1 MVLRETGSYPHAH
14 WEHLW
19 DLSLCQIQHLF
30 IEHLTRSEALW
41 YTLELHSTRS
51 LPAYSQQVRQQLV
64 SQLTDKKSLWIEILP
79 RKMVSNAMLQGLTNA
94 LAQKAHPQKNLG
106 HNFYCVIGLK
116 SSQPR

>member
-79 RKMVSNAMLQGLTNA
+79 RKTVSNAMLQGLTNA
-94 LAQKAHPQKNLG
+94 LEFL
-106 HNFYCVIGLK
+106 
-116 SSQPR
+116 SSEGSPTKKPGS